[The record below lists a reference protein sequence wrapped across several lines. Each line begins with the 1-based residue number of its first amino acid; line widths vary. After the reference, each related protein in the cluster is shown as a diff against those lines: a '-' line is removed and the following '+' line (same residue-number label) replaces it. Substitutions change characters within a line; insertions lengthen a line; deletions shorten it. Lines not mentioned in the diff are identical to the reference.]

1 MRILQLTV
9 LLLTIAT
16 MTSLATGLRKDN
28 ILKACT
34 ISIAALDTTTEGYEK
49 YYQIPDENLNKYFSD
64 KLDSM
69 LKSWY
74 VQNAFLLDSMEL
86 AEADTLKQT
95 LPDSVYINRL
105 QSLQS
110 AVSLGFNNTVKNF
123 ITMYTI
129 RKPKQVAV
137 MLGLA
142 NYYFP
147 MFEEAL
153 AKYNL
158 PMELKYLPIIESALN
173 PNANSSANAIG
184 LWQFMYS
191 TGKMYK
197 LEISTFVDERRD
209 PIKATDAAV
218 RYLRD
223 LYNIYHDWHLVIAAY
238 NCGPGNVNKAI
249 KRSGDA
255 KDYWKIY
262 YSLPKETRGYV
273 PAFIAA
279 NYVMNFYQNHN
290 IFPKAPDFSI
300 ITDTLM
306 VNDYLHFNQISEIIG
321 ISVEQ
326 LRSLNPQYLRDIIP
340 ASKTKA
346 YSLVLPQEEISAY
359 LENEGTIH
367 AHRRLEFFPNNEIV
381 NPVSKYASFDPN
393 DIKGLD
399 KLHYTVKSGDNLANI
414 SAWFRVPL
422 SDIKFWNKLKKNT
435 LKAGQKLALYVP
447 EGQGDYYARLNK
459 MNFTEKQKSLKKK
472 PQTAVTSKMASAVK
486 TPQVESSEKKTTI
499 VSTADVDD
507 KTLAIND
514 TSVKE
519 SVKEVVAVKTVA
531 PKVTPKAAP
540 KPKGE
545 IVYYTVRKG
554 DSIWSISQ
562 KYPGVSNA
570 DIMKLNNIKSA
581 KSLKVGQK
589 LKIKAKV

>member
-1 MRILQLTV
+1 MKIIKLIL

-16 MTSLATGLRKDN
+16 YTSFGSGTKKDN

-34 ISIAALDTTTEGYEK
+34 ISIAALDTTSEGYEK

-95 LPDSVYINRL
+95 LPDSVYIKRL

-110 AVSLGFNNTVKNF
+110 AVSLGYNNTVKNF
-123 ITMYTI
+123 ITMYTV

-153 AKYNL
+153 AKYSL

-173 PNANSSANAIG
+173 PAANSSANAIG

-209 PIKATDAAV
+209 PLKATDAAV

-249 KRSGDA
+249 KRSGNA

-279 NYVMNFYQNHN
+279 NYVMNFYQSHN

-359 LENEGTIH
+359 LDNESIIH
-367 AHRRLEFFPNNEIV
+367 SHRRLEFFPNNEIV
-381 NPVSKYASFDPN
+381 NPVSKYASFNPS

-399 KLHYTVKSGDNLANI
+399 KIHYTVKTGDNLGNI
-414 SAWFRVPL
+414 STWFRVPL
-422 SDIKFWNKLKKNT
+422 SDIKFWNKMKKNT
-435 LKAGQKLALYVP
+435 LKAGQKLIIYVP

-459 MNFTEKQKSLKKK
+459 MTFTEKQKSLKKK
-472 PQTAVTSKMASAVK
+472 PTTIPTPKLESAVK
-486 TPQVESSEKKTTI
+486 TPQVESTEAKTT
-499 VSTADVDD
+499 TATAADMEN
-507 KTLAIND
+507 KTLAVND
-514 TSVKE
+514 TSKKTDTEVKNTTDNTE
-519 SVKEVVAVKTVA
+519 
-531 PKVTPKAAP
+531 PKVTPKP
-540 KPKGE
+540 KADY
-545 IVYYTVRKG
+545 VYYTVRKG
-554 DSIWSISQ
+554 DSLWSITK
-562 KYPGVSNA
+562 KYPGVSDK
-570 DIMKLNNIKSA
+570 DIMKINNIRSP

-589 LKIKAKV
+589 LKIKAKS